1 MSVLSRFRIIAMS
14 EKKAATHELIER
26 ATPDFDFF
34 FMVALAVIMA
44 CVGMMQGSETVVI
57 GSMLI
62 APMLYPVLSV
72 SLGLATGDL
81 GILRR
86 SLATLGNAT
95 LLSIGVGLV
104 AGLFGAAQPVAHLL
118 TPEIIFRTE
127 PTLFSLA
134 VAVVSGLAVAYALM
148 RPRLSETLAGI
159 AISVSLI
166 PPLAVVGLGLA
177 WFNLPVAVGALA
189 VFLLNIAGIIAAALI
204 VFALTDLKGMD
215 REAHEAVKEE
225 EERIRKETAK
235 LEKLDKIETA

>member
-1 MSVLSRFRIIAMS
+1 MS

-44 CVGMMQGSETVVI
+44 CIGLMQGSETVVI

-86 SLATLGNAT
+86 SLATITKAT

-104 AGLFGAAQPVAHLL
+104 AGLFGVTQPVAHLL

-127 PTLFSLA
+127 PTLFSLG

-177 WFNLPVAVGALA
+177 WFNLSVAISAFA

-204 VFALTDLKGMD
+204 IFALTDLKGMD
-215 REAHEAVKEE
+215 REAEEAVKDE

-235 LEKLDKIETA
+235 LEKLEKIEKEIKAG